1 MLRAILICS
10 LVIST
15 LCLRAQGRMQIKVSF
30 PEEKIKAKDLL
41 VRIEYIPLETT
52 SDCLIGKSMNV
63 YASGEYIIVTQFF
76 GKAFAFDRKTGHF
89 IHEIGHLGQGPG
101 EYAGFWSFHGFCDK
115 EQLLYTHEWTHWK
128 GYDIRTGKMKQ
139 VIKSPHKGGIQNP
152 YLYKSGI
159 YLGYLNNAGNTPEKL
174 ILFDKEGVVKKVFPQ
189 YQRFERENK
198 NEYKANPGIFYEYG
212 SNIYFQEIETDSV
225 FQVTEDALIPHINYQ
240 HLERIKPIVCGETDR
255 FVVSKYYL
263 WKEKEGHVVV
273 YDKKAKTSYVDFAFK
288 KSSDQKLYEKSNFY
302 DMNRQGELIF
312 FLQPVDIIDYI
323 KKHPENK
330 KELDPQ
336 LLELQ
341 EDDNPMVMILKL
353 KD

>member
-1 MLRAILICS
+1 MLRVILICS

-52 SDCLIGKSMNV
+52 LDCLIGKSMNV

-89 IHEIGHLGQGPG
+89 IREIGHLGQGPG

-115 EQLLYTHEWTHWK
+115 EQLLYTHEWTHWT

-174 ILFDKEGVVKKVFPQ
+174 MLFDKEGVVKKVFPQ
-189 YQRFERENK
+189 YQRFER
-198 NEYKANPGIFYEYG
+198 
-212 SNIYFQEIETDSV
+212 
-225 FQVTEDALIPHINYQ
+225 
-240 HLERIKPIVCGETDR
+240 
-255 FVVSKYYL
+255 
-263 WKEKEGHVVV
+263 
-273 YDKKAKTSYVDFAFK
+273 
-288 KSSDQKLYEKSNFY
+288 
-302 DMNRQGELIF
+302 
-312 FLQPVDIIDYI
+312 
-323 KKHPENK
+323 
-330 KELDPQ
+330 
-336 LLELQ
+336 
-341 EDDNPMVMILKL
+341 
-353 KD
+353 